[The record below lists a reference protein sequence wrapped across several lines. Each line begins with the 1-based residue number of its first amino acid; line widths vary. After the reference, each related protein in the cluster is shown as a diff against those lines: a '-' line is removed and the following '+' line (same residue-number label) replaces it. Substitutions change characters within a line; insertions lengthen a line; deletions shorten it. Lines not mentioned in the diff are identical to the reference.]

1 MVLKRRLS
9 KSLKIYHIKD
19 NLMNDQINAIA
30 GVIAVVILL
39 RAVGVTIVTFM
50 TEAEAIQCKSLGAFI
65 INNVLGTV
73 LDNITI

>member
-1 MVLKRRLS
+1 
-9 KSLKIYHIKD
+9 
-19 NLMNDQINAIA
+19 MNDQINAIA

-65 INNVLGTV
+65 MKNVLGTV
-73 LDNITI
+73 PDNIAI